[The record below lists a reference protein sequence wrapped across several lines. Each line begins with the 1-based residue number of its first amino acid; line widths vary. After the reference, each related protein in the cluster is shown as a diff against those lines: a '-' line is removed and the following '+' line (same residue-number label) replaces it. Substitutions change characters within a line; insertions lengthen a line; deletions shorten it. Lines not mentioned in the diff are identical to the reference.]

1 MPSACFESTD
11 TLCTAFR
18 NCTVVVQRH
27 RTAKILLSYS
37 LLRNQALLWL
47 MWLVAGLSPS
57 RPMFIARLVY
67 VAFMAVGQGFLWV
80 LKCSL
85 ISIVPPML
93 HAH

>member
-1 MPSACFESTD
+1 MCCACFESTD

-27 RTAKILLSYS
+27 RTTKILLSNS
-37 LLRNQALLWL
+37 LLRNQAVPWLL
-47 MWLVAGLSPS
+47 S
-57 RPMFIARLVY
+57 RPRFIARLFY
-67 VAFMAVGQGFLWV
+67 VAFMVDIQAVGQGFLWV

-93 HAH
+93 YAH